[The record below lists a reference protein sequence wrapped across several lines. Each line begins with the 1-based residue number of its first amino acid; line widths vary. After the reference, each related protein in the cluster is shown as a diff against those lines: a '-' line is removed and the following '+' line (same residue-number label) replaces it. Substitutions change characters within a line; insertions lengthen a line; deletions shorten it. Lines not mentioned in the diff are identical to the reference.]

1 MAEFVDPTERE
12 IVYQVPGTEAVKVH
26 RDLTYETDANHRQLD
41 LYCSPDQGRK
51 PLPVVLFIHGG
62 VPPGVLPKDWGVFT
76 SWGRLIA
83 ASGLAA
89 VTFNHSLSFPYSE
102 ATLESAAKDVDQVI
116 AWVREH
122 APRFNL
128 DSGRLALVAF
138 SAAGPL
144 LSRPL
149 REPQECLRCVAGFYP
164 YLGNPLASASGERF
178 FPLTALAS
186 PSPKMA
192 PIFLARAGRDMPI
205 LNAAMDE
212 FVKQALSINA
222 NIELHNHPGGEH
234 GFDILNDDSTSR
246 ETIRRAVDF
255 VTLHLT
261 GRR

>member
-1 MAEFVDPTERE
+1 MAEFVDPTKRE
-12 IVYQVPGTEAVKVH
+12 IVYKVPGSEAVEVH
-26 RDLTYETDANHRQLD
+26 GDLTYGTGENPRLLD
-41 LYCSPDQGRK
+41 LLCSPDQARR

-102 ATLESAAKDVDQVI
+102 ESLESGANDIDQVI

-128 DSGRLALVAF
+128 DAGRVALVAF
-138 SAAGPL
+138 SAGGPL

-149 REPQECLRCVAGFYP
+149 REPPECIRCVAGIYP
-164 YLGNPLASASGERF
+164 YLGNPLGTASAEKFSA
-178 FPLTALAS
+178 LTALAS
-186 PSPKMA
+186 PSPKMP
-192 PIFLARAGRDMPI
+192 PIFLARAGRDMPM
-205 LNAAMDE
+205 LNAAIDE

-234 GFDILNDDSTSR
+234 GFDILNDDATSR
-246 ETIRRAVDF
+246 EIIRRAVDF